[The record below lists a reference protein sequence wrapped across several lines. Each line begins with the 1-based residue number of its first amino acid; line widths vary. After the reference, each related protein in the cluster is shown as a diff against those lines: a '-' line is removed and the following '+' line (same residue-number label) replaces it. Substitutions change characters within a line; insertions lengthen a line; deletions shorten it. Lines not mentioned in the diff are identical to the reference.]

1 MLFNIIMK
9 FIFPTFLS
17 FLLCLIIFIFLD
29 AIYFFFTKNLY
40 SFINQNN
47 IVIYYAFLSW
57 ISLAFAISSSK
68 PNNIKQAIIYGGLL
82 GLIVYSVFNSVEL
95 TINPLYRKNKFI
107 AIVDILW
114 GITICS
120 IVSLIHYKIII
131 NNNLNPNSQIL

>member
-1 MLFNIIMK
+1 MK